1 MKLPGES
8 RLAARAAVVRE
19 GGVRGGVSGAVRVRS
34 KMEGEAPAGVKI
46 LNWPVVV
53 EGLLPGREWVGVP
66 GSATANGTMNMKKW
80 QEKLSQQRVQLPYCR
95 Q

>member
-8 RLAARAAVVRE
+8 RLAARAAVVR
-19 GGVRGGVSGAVRVRS
+19 GGEVRVRL

-53 EGLLPGREWVGVP
+53 KGLLPGREWVGLP
-66 GSATANGTMNMKKW
+66 GSATANGTTNMKNW
-80 QEKLSQQRVQLPYCR
+80 QQKLSEQQLQLPYCR